1 MIIDD
6 SKFECSVNIGN
17 IDINVQ
23 YLEEFAIDL
32 DVQEHRGKVNNIFQ
46 KNAHLIILKSK
57 IDYILYLP

>member
-32 DVQEHRGKVNNIFQ
+32 DQDNRGKVNNIFQ

-57 IDYILYLP
+57 ID